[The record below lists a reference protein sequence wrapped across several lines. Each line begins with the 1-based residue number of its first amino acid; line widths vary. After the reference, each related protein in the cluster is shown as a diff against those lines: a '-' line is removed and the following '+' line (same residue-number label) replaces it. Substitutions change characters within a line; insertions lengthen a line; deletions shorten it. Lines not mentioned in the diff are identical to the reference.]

1 MSTLRKYTMGH
12 ERQLWYGEKL
22 RLMSEL
28 ATRSERNGLIIC
40 NENQMQ
46 QQGKMYGDA
55 RVSTNEQHIDR

>member
-40 NENQMQ
+40 KE
-46 QQGKMYGDA
+46 
-55 RVSTNEQHIDR
+55 I